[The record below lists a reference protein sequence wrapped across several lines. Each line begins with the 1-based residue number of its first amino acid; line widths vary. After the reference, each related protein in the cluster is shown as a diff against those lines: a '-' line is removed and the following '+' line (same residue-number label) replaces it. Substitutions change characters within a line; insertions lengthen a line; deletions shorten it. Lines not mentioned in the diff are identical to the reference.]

1 MCDGAVCR
9 GLPVQRY
16 TRAQTI
22 IAYWGIGLYWGKA
35 QSNNKKGHLI
45 GHIKDIGYD
54 PSKPTTRLYA
64 TKEAQPWHN
73 DSSDMVGMSLH
84 RLLPFASQDEMLID
98 APDWCHLPLD
108 WLGSQ
113 RAPFSTLIENI

>member
-1 MCDGAVCR
+1 MCMGYCR
-9 GLPVQRY
+9 GLPVERY
-16 TRAQTI
+16 TREQTI
-22 IAYWGIGLYWGKA
+22 IAYWGIGAHWGKA

-73 DSSDMVGMSLH
+73 DSSDMVGEAQGISVSAVCD
-84 RLLPFASQDEMLID
+84 LPAMET
-98 APDWCHLPLD
+98 AW
-108 WLGSQ
+108 
-113 RAPFSTLIENI
+113 

>member
-1 MCDGAVCR
+1 MGCCR
-9 GLPVQRY
+9 GLPVERY
-16 TRAQTI
+16 TREETI
-22 IAYWGIGLYWGKA
+22 IAYWGIGTHWGKA

-73 DSSDMVGMSLH
+73 DSSDMVGEVQGVSFPAI
-84 RLLPFASQDEMLID
+84 RTFFIDESSMVTSHNGRSNRQ
-98 APDWCHLPLD
+98 A
-108 WLGSQ
+108 
-113 RAPFSTLIENI
+113 

>member
-1 MCDGAVCR
+1 MQGLHDVHQDLTCNTALCR

-16 TRAQTI
+16 TREQTI
-22 IAYWGIGLYWGKA
+22 SAYWGIGLYWGKA

-73 DSSDMVGMSLH
+73 DSSDMVGMSSHAASILSCIA
-84 RLLPFASQDEMLID
+84 RPLPGHCVGLTC
-98 APDWCHLPLD
+98 PCPC
-108 WLGSQ
+108 
-113 RAPFSTLIENI
+113 